1 MKTFILPLFYF
12 FIYSNLV
19 FSNGV
24 CIVDGANNIYF
35 EMKSSDLDVN
45 INNQVAT
52 IVSTQVFENTTE
64 NGTLI
69 KFGYPLT
76 ETASA
81 TQLRWQIDGNWYYA
95 SFAPTVQ
102 DTIIPG
108 GSGGGSGAVSNAQE
122 YLGEFPLYFD
132 LEQVIPAGSQ
142 ITFELTYVDLLPYGF
157 NIVTFSHAGDYSWI
171 QSTPLETFEI
181 NYHLISSRT
190 IDWVDLLDQADEV
203 ISNSG
208 NEADL
213 TFSKT
218 NFSLT
223 QDIIIEYQLN
233 ASELGLF
240 DFSTLIPD
248 SILAC
253 DNHGEGFFTLIV
265 EPDPSNNTQV
275 IEKIFTLVI
284 DRSGS
289 MSGDKIVQAREAA
302 TFIVNNLNLGDE
314 FNIVDFSS
322 DATSFEP
329 DHVPFNLDSQNEAL
343 AYIQGISSDGGT
355 QILGALETAISQFSN
370 NDPDKASIILFFTDG
385 LASNSTTDI
394 LQGVSNAIA
403 SNNVEDLSLFSFGIG
418 DDVNK
423 QLLTLLATQN
433 NGFAEF
439 VDNQALAEVISQFYL
454 TVQNPVLLNTTVTF
468 SPEVVIEAYPQDLPN
483 LFKGQQL
490 ILVGRYEEAQMIN
503 MTLSGNAFGD
513 PISYDYAISLSD
525 TLNPSLQFL
534 PRLWAKNKMDHLFTE
549 FLSAGNDTLITI
561 PINDS
566 IVDIS
571 FCYGVL
577 SPLTSFD
584 DNASN
589 GGGNGN
595 GNTVSVESDFEAL
608 EDIQLLP
615 SFPNPFQEEV
625 TVRFYAK
632 DFFGKKPTLI
642 KIFDAQGKLIRIIEK
657 LISPNEWNEFLWDGK
672 NSSNQSVANG
682 IYFIVIE
689 NGDKALRSK
698 VVKMSR

>member
-1 MKTFILPLFYF
+1 MKKFILPLFCF

-24 CIVDGANNIYF
+24 CIVDNDNNIYF
-35 EMKSSDLDVN
+35 EMKSSHLDVN
-45 INNQVAT
+45 INNQIAT
-52 IVSTQVFENTTE
+52 IISTQVFENSTGIE
-64 NGTLI
+64 TLI
-69 KFGYPLT
+69 KFSYPLT

-95 SFAPTVQ
+95 SFASTAQ
-102 DTIIPG
+102 DTILPGGG
-108 GSGGGSGAVSNAQE
+108 GSGGGTISNVQE
-122 YLGEFPLYFD
+122 YLGEFPLYFN
-132 LEQVIPAGSQ
+132 LEQLIPAGSE
-142 ITFELTYVDLLPYGF
+142 ITFELTYVDLLPYAF
-157 NIVTFSHAGDYSWI
+157 NIVTFNHEGDYSLI
-171 QSTPLETFEI
+171 QSNPLETFEI

-190 IDWVDLLDQADEV
+190 IDWVDLVGQPDEV

-218 NFSLT
+218 NFLLN

-240 DFSTLIPD
+240 DFSTFIPD

-253 DNHGEGFFTLIV
+253 DDHGEGFFTLII
-265 EPDPSNNTQV
+265 EPDPSNNTQT
-275 IEKIFTLVI
+275 IEKVFTLVI

-302 TFIVNNLNLGDE
+302 SFIVNNLNSGDE

-322 DATSFEP
+322 GATSFEP
-329 DHVPFNLDSQNEAL
+329 DHVPFNLDTQNEAL
-343 AYIQGISSDGGT
+343 AYIQGINTGGGT
-355 QILGALETAISQFSN
+355 HILDALETAIGQFSN

-385 LASNSTTDI
+385 LASNTTSQI

-403 SNNVEDLSLFSFGIG
+403 NNNVEDLSIFSFGIG

-423 QLLTLLATQN
+423 QLLTLLSTQN

-503 MTLSGNAFGD
+503 LTLSGVAFGD
-513 PISYDYAISLSD
+513 PISYDYAINLSD

-534 PRLWAKNKMDHLFTE
+534 PRLWAKKKMDHLFTQ
-549 FLSAGNDTLITI
+549 FLSAGNDTLITNT
-561 PINDS
+561 INNS

-577 SPLTSFD
+577 SPLTSFN
-584 DNASN
+584 DNTSN
-589 GGGNGN
+589 GGGAI
-595 GNTVSVESDFEAL
+595 VSVDEYQLSPFE
-608 EDIQLLP
+608 DTQLLP
-615 SFPNPFQEEV
+615 SFPNPFQDKV
-625 TVRFYAK
+625 TVRFYSK
-632 DFFGKKPTLI
+632 DFIGKEPTFI
-642 KIFDAQGKLIRIIEK
+642 KIFDAQGRLIRIIEK
-657 LISPNEWNEFLWDGK
+657 FISPNEWKEFLWDGK
-672 NSSNQSVANG
+672 NSSNQVVANG
-682 IYFIVIE
+682 IYFMLIE
-689 NGDKALRSK
+689 NGNKVLRSK